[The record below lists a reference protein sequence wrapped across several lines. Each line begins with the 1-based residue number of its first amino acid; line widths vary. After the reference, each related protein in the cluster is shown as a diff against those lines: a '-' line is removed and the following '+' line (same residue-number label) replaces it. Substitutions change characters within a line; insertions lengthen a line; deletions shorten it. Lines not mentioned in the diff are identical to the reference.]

1 MFTVQIIARVGLTD
15 YLLECVSFLSLYLAH
30 LLLFLSWI
38 KLQQQ
43 ISENGNFTGVSYKE
57 GNKWNRNTY
66 KKCNQEKTSEEYG
79 NVCI

>member
-1 MFTVQIIARVGLTD
+1 VFTVKIIARVALTG

-30 LLLFLSWI
+30 LLLLLSWI
-38 KLQQQ
+38 KVQQP

-57 GNKWNRNTY
+57 GNKWSRNTY
-66 KKCNQEKTSEEYG
+66 KKCNKEKTSEEYG